1 MKNHLLVKAE
11 LAVSVEML
19 RVVNKMLQK
28 AVVPGGI
35 SGMPRIANAM
45 RQKTGNSAIKTGTSA
60 PSAVVPG
67 QTTALFGAGRVQSGA
82 KSPTAV
88 NPTQTTSIGSLGV
101 SPNPSTSTTSPAPSA
116 SSGSA
121 RISDSDLEGP
131 PPSAEDINRADVR
144 RQKAKRK
151 ALMQKYAVP
160 RAIIKNTFDQ
170 IRTGVE
176 GLSAAQR
183 QERPIGQEGS
193 SLQASPLGPAPIE
206 R

>member
-28 AVVPGGI
+28 AVVPGVTG
-35 SGMPRIANAM
+35 
-45 RQKTGNSAIKTGTSA
+45 QKTGNSAIKTGTSS

-67 QTTALFGAGRVQSGA
+67 QSTALSGVGRVEFGA

-88 NPTQTTSIGSLGV
+88 SPTQTTSIGSLGV
-101 SPNPSTSTTSPAPSA
+101 SPNSSTSTTSPAPSA

-121 RISDSDLEGP
+121 RISDSDLEAP
-131 PPSAEDINRADVR
+131 LPSAQDIKRAEAK
-144 RQKAKRK
+144 RQREERK

-160 RAIIKNTFDQ
+160 RAILTNTFDQ

-183 QERPIGQEGS
+183 QERSIGQEGS

-206 R
+206 RQ